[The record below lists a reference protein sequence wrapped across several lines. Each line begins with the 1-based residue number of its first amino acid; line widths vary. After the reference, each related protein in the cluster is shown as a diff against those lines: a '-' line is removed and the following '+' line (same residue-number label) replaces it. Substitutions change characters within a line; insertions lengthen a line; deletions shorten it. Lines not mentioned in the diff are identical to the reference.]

1 MSKERQGEPADF
13 EHDEDEVTQDEAH
26 TVELDAY
33 TLMRHINNQ
42 DRGSTNHS
50 TIKMQAQDAFATVPI
65 PAVNVEDINS
75 ARARLIQPDTKP
87 IDVSM
92 IQKLLPVQELE
103 LDLVPLGPDDEPL
116 EHSDHVR
123 TTQIPIRLEFEAV
136 VEPGGIVRIPRRFLE
151 TGHVKPGSKWV
162 VVASQGIP
170 DR

>member
-13 EHDEDEVTQDEAH
+13 EHDEDEVTREEA

-42 DRGSTNHS
+42 DRSSTDHS
-50 TIKMQAQDAFATVPI
+50 TVKMQAPDAFPTIPM
-65 PAVNVEDINS
+65 PAVSLDNS
-75 ARARLIQPDTKP
+75 ASSRDLLQPNTKP

-116 EHSDHVR
+116 EHGDHVS

-136 VEPGGIVRIPRRFLE
+136 IEPGGIVRIPRRFLE
-151 TGHVKPGSKWV
+151 SGHVKPGSKWV

>member
-42 DRGSTNHS
+42 DRGSIDHS
-50 TIKMQAQDAFATVPI
+50 TVKMQAPDAFPTIPM
-65 PAVNVEDINS
+65 PAVSLDNS
-75 ARARLIQPDTKP
+75 ASSRDLLQPHTKP

-103 LDLVPLGPDDEPL
+103 LDLVPLGPDDEPIDR
-116 EHSDHVR
+116 SDQMS

-136 VEPGGIVRIPRRFLE
+136 IEPGGIVRIPRRFLE
-151 TGHVKPGSKWV
+151 SGHVKLGSKWV

-170 DR
+170 ER

>member
-42 DRGSTNHS
+42 DRSSTDHS
-50 TIKMQAQDAFATVPI
+50 TVKMQAPDAFPTIPM
-65 PAVNVEDINS
+65 PAVSLDNS
-75 ARARLIQPDTKP
+75 ASSRDLLQPNTKP

-116 EHSDHVR
+116 DRSDQIS

-136 VEPGGIVRIPRRFLE
+136 IEPGGIVRIPRRFLE
-151 TGHVKPGSKWV
+151 SGHVKPGSKWV

>member
-42 DRGSTNHS
+42 DRGSIDHS
-50 TIKMQAQDAFATVPI
+50 TVKMQAPDAFPTIPM
-65 PAVNVEDINS
+65 PAVSLDNS
-75 ARARLIQPDTKP
+75 ASSRDLLQPHTKP

-103 LDLVPLGPDDEPL
+103 LDLVPLGPDDEPIDR
-116 EHSDHVR
+116 SDQMS

-136 VEPGGIVRIPRRFLE
+136 IEPGGIVRIPRRFLE
-151 TGHVKPGSKWV
+151 SGHVKPGSKWV

-170 DR
+170 ER

>member
-42 DRGSTNHS
+42 DRGSIDHS
-50 TIKMQAQDAFATVPI
+50 TVKMQAPDAFPTIPM
-65 PAVNVEDINS
+65 PAVSLDNS
-75 ARARLIQPDTKP
+75 ASSRDLLQPHTKP

-103 LDLVPLGPDDEPL
+103 LDLVPLGPDDEPIDR
-116 EHSDHVR
+116 SDQMS

-136 VEPGGIVRIPRRFLE
+136 IEPGGIVRIPRRFLE
-151 TGHVKPGSKWV
+151 SGHVKPGSKWV

>member
-42 DRGSTNHS
+42 DRGSIDHS
-50 TIKMQAQDAFATVPI
+50 TVKMQAPDAFATIPM
-65 PAVNVEDINS
+65 PAVSLDNS
-75 ARARLIQPDTKP
+75 ASSRDLLQPHTKP

-103 LDLVPLGPDDEPL
+103 LDLVPLGPDDEPIDR
-116 EHSDHVR
+116 SDQMS

-136 VEPGGIVRIPRRFLE
+136 IEPGGIVRIPRRFLE
-151 TGHVKPGSKWV
+151 SGHVKPGSKWV

>member
-42 DRGSTNHS
+42 DRGSIDHS
-50 TIKMQAQDAFATVPI
+50 TVKMQAPDAFPTIPM
-65 PAVNVEDINS
+65 PAVSLDNS
-75 ARARLIQPDTKP
+75 ASSRDLLQPHTKP

-103 LDLVPLGPDDEPL
+103 LDLVPLGPDDEPIDR
-116 EHSDHVR
+116 SDQMS

-136 VEPGGIVRIPRRFLE
+136 IEPGGIVRIPRRFLE
-151 TGHVKPGSKWV
+151 SGHVKPGSKWV

-170 DR
+170 EC

>member
-13 EHDEDEVTQDEAH
+13 EHDEDEVTQEEAH

-42 DRGSTNHS
+42 DRSSTDHS
-50 TIKMQAQDAFATVPI
+50 TVKMQAPDAFPTIPM
-65 PAVNVEDINS
+65 PAVSLDNS
-75 ARARLIQPDTKP
+75 ASSRDLLQPNTKP

-116 EHSDHVR
+116 DRSDQIS

-136 VEPGGIVRIPRRFLE
+136 IEPGGIVRIPRRFLE
-151 TGHVKPGSKWV
+151 SGHVRPGSKWV

>member
-13 EHDEDEVTQDEAH
+13 EDLDEDEAH
-26 TVELDAY
+26 TVELDKY

-50 TIKMQAQDAFATVPI
+50 TIKMPAQDAFATVPM
-65 PAVNVEDINS
+65 PAVGRDDAQS
-75 ARARLIQPDTKP
+75 GGARQVQPDTKP

-116 EHSDHVR
+116 DHSDHVS

-136 VEPGGIVRIPRRFLE
+136 IEPGGIVRIPKRFLE

-162 VVASQGIP
+162 VVASQGVP

>member
-13 EHDEDEVTQDEAH
+13 EHDEDEVTQEEAH

-42 DRGSTNHS
+42 DRSSTDHS
-50 TIKMQAQDAFATVPI
+50 TVKMQAPDAFPTIPM
-65 PAVNVEDINS
+65 PAVSLDNS
-75 ARARLIQPDTKP
+75 ASSRDLLQPNTKP

-116 EHSDHVR
+116 DRSDQIS

-136 VEPGGIVRIPRRFLE
+136 IEPGGIVRIPRRFLE
-151 TGHVKPGSKWV
+151 SGHVKPGSKWV